1 MLFARVLSARPLAAL
16 AVVFAVLLLLIP
28 ATGLSRLDLGLTFI
42 RALPH
47 DSEPRRAAAAAGEGF
62 APGIVSPTEILLER
76 RGLGGKREELD
87 RLEQLLS
94 DPPGVAAVVGPR
106 EEAPDP
112 RARFVSWT
120 TGSAARFAVVLD
132 EDPLGSRAIDR
143 LHSLQERMPR
153 LLAEAGLDPGT
164 RVRYGGETALADETI
179 DLMANELA
187 RIALVAL
194 AVNFLLLA
202 LSCARW
208 SRPCSSL
215 PPVCW
220 ASRPR
225 SA

>member
-1 MLFARVLSARPLAAL
+1 M
-16 AVVFAVLLLLIP
+16 LLLLIP

-94 DPPGVAAVVGPR
+94 DPPEVAAVVGPR

-164 RVRYGGETALADETI
+164 RVRYGGETGAGRRDDRPDGERPSLE
-179 DLMANELA
+179 
-187 RIALVAL
+187 
-194 AVNFLLLA
+194 
-202 LSCARW
+202 SPSWRW
-208 SRPCSSL
+208 R
-215 PPVCW
+215 
-220 ASRPR
+220 
-225 SA
+225 